1 MAGRRIVSQKSFSN
15 KLFSKQDTGMKVAD
29 KNYCLR
35 IADETKADEEGFK
48 DKMKERIKLIKTQG
62 YEGEL
67 AKLSQIHNQRN

>member
-1 MAGRRIVSQKSFSN
+1 LKFGKSKDLIEWLDEEF
-15 KLFSKQDTGMKVAD
+15 KQDTGMKVAD

-35 IADETKADEEGFK
+35 IGDETKADEEGFK

>member
-1 MAGRRIVSQKSFSN
+1 MKFGKSKDLIEWLDEEF
-15 KLFSKQDTGMKVAD
+15 KQDTGMKVAD

-35 IADETKADEEGFK
+35 IGDETKADEEGFK

>member
-1 MAGRRIVSQKSFSN
+1 
-15 KLFSKQDTGMKVAD
+15 MKVAD

-35 IADETKADEEGFK
+35 IADETKADEESFK